1 MTNERAWWDVPDR
14 EVPADLWA
22 QCADN
27 TKWAAME
34 ITQLRGNLS
43 LAEEGLVSY
52 VLEVERKNSLIDA
65 QDAAQTS
72 LHAENVR
79 LRVENERL
87 QMSLKRYEPVSLYN
101 GHDIDWWKAEVERLR
116 AALEEVRS
124 YGDCDDSAKKMYWAA
139 TNALRG
145 TTPQPE
151 TIMSAAAKLPQTL
164 LQSQMMGYVTGAT
177 FKDQPQPHEPCEQS
191 AKQDLAYYDGARA
204 AAAMAH
210 QSLSVMDK
218 WINGGC
224 GGRWQEAK
232 AAMAEGAPRGA
243 GSEPSEYMCPCGLN
257 SVACRE
263 SACSED
269 KQRHL
274 VGVPT
279 PSRT

>member
-1 MTNERAWWDVPDR
+1 MNQRVAQLEALLRRVLEWT
-14 EVPADLWA
+14 PALPAESGLLD
-22 QCADN
+22 
-27 TKWAAME
+27 E
-34 ITQLRGNLS
+34 IT
-43 LAEEGLVSY
+43 
-52 VLEVERKNSLIDA
+52 
-65 QDAAQTS
+65 
-72 LHAENVR
+72 
-79 LRVENERL
+79 
-87 QMSLKRYEPVSLYN
+87 
-101 GHDIDWWKAEVERLR
+101 
-116 AALEEVRS
+116 AALEDEASEV
-124 YGDCDDSAKKMYWAA
+124 
-139 TNALRG
+139 
-145 TTPQPE
+145 PE
-151 TIMSAAAKLPQTL
+151 PFGLPKVRTYPP
-164 LQSQMMGYVTGAT
+164 MPPVNPPRETRTAGAPT
-177 FKDQPQPHEPCEQS
+177 HEPCEQS

-279 PSRT
+279 PSRTGE